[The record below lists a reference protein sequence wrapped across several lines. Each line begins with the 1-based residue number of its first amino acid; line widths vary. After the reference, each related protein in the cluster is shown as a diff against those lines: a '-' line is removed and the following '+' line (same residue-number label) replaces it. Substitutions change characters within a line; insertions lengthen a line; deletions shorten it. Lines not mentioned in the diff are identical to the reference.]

1 MLLNGK
7 ELLLSGTA
15 DLPDL
20 FPAKQSGT
28 LLLEPACC
36 AFLVVERGGKYTRQK
51 TGDEKI
57 RRLFLYAWTC
67 RSCRRSR
74 RNAKNEASLI
84 LPGKGRHNSGAY
96 SAGPAGWQR

>member
-7 ELLLSGTA
+7 ELRISGTA

-36 AFLVVERGGKYTRQK
+36 TFLVV
-51 TGDEKI
+51 
-57 RRLFLYAWTC
+57 
-67 RSCRRSR
+67 
-74 RNAKNEASLI
+74 
-84 LPGKGRHNSGAY
+84 
-96 SAGPAGWQR
+96 